1 MNTNYPP
8 EKIRK
13 PAHRLFDFLI
23 KNFRLKNDN
32 ALALALDLLPSTICK
47 MRAGRPVTASVILR
61 VHEKYEIPVRDIK
74 ALIQRQD
81 KGLL

>member
-1 MNTNYPP
+1 MNTEYPP

-23 KNFRLKNDN
+23 KNFRLKSDH
-32 ALALALDLLPSTICK
+32 ALSEALSVLPSTICK
-47 MRAGRPVTASVILR
+47 MRAGRPVTAAVILK

-74 ALIQRQD
+74 ALIDRQD

>member
-23 KNFRLKNDN
+23 KNFRLKNDH
-32 ALALALDLLPSTICK
+32 ALAEALEILPSTVCK
-47 MRAGRPVTASVILR
+47 IRAGRAVTAAIILK
-61 VHEKYEIPVRDIK
+61 VHEKYDIPVRDIK
-74 ALIQRQD
+74 
-81 KGLL
+81 GLL